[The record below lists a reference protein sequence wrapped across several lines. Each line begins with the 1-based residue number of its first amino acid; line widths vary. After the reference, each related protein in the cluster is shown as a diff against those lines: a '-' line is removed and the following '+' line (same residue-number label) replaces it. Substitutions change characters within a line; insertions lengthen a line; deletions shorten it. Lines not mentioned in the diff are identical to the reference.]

1 MGKTEDLLEIEPTK
15 KPLKVKSFSRTC
27 LACPSQ
33 WEGELE
39 DGSYF
44 YIRYRNDNFRVD
56 IAPDENEW
64 LENTP
69 KYTVYKINTMMGGY
83 DGYMPDDVMKWFT
96 HFILDFSDVKEP
108 YEPKDM
114 GDSFEL

>member
-1 MGKTEDLLEIEPTK
+1 MGKTEDLLEIDERMERK
-15 KPLKVKSFSRTC
+15 KVKSFSRTC
-27 LACPSQ
+27 VACPSQ

-44 YIRYRNDNFRVD
+44 YIRYRNDNFRLD

-96 HFILDFSDVKEP
+96 HFILDFSNAKQP
-108 YEPKDM
+108 YESKHD